1 MHSITR
7 MVVSMDNNTPDNND
21 RRSFSRISFDS
32 QTRITQ
38 NDKSWAVEL
47 IDISLKGLLVAQPE
61 DWSDADTEQ
70 AFEVIIQLD
79 GDYHIA
85 MQVEWRH
92 SEDQH
97 MGFQCT
103 TIDIDSIVHLRRIV
117 ELNLSDTA
125 LLEREL
131 AALGNQ

>member
-1 MHSITR
+1 
-7 MVVSMDNNTPDNND
+7 MDSGD

-32 QTRITQ
+32 ETRIIQ
-38 NDKSWAVEL
+38 NDKSWLVEL

-61 DWSDADTEQ
+61 NWSAANTAQ
-70 AFEVIIQLD
+70 AFEVTIQLD
-79 GDYHIA
+79 VDCHIS

-92 SEDQH
+92 NEDQH
-97 MGFQCT
+97 IGFKCT
-103 TIDIDSIVHLRRIV
+103 AIDIDSIVHLRRIV
-117 ELNLSDTA
+117 ELNLSDMT